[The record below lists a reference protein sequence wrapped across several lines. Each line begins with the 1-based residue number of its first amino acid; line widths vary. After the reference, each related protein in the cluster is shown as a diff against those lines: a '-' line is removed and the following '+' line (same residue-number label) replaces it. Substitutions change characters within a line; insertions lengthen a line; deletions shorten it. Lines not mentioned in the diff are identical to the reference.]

1 MGNDMIMICIECGKE
16 ICLGQK
22 PNTCLDM
29 VPGVELKKQSLACG
43 LERTYYACPHCG
55 MEYTIM
61 LTDEE
66 IRDLM
71 AQREKFRGYGK
82 IKNQGL
88 REQKRRE
95 YLNLDKKIKEKLD
108 LLNQR

>member
-1 MGNDMIMICIECGKE
+1 MAVKCQGASNYGKRYDYD
-16 ICLGQK
+16 L
-22 PNTCLDM
+22 
-29 VPGVELKKQSLACG
+29 
-43 LERTYYACPHCG
+43 HCG

-95 YLNLDKKIKEKLD
+95 YLDLDKKIKEKLD

>member
-1 MGNDMIMICIECGKE
+1 MGNDMITTCVECRKE
-16 ICLGQK
+16 IRLGQT

-29 VPGVELKKQSLACG
+29 IPGIEMKKQVLACG
-43 LERTYYACPHCG
+43 LERTYYSCPHCG

-71 AQREKFRGYGK
+71 AQRENLRGHSK

-95 YLNLDKKIKEKLD
+95 YLALDKKIKEKLD
-108 LLNQR
+108 LLNQK

>member
-1 MGNDMIMICIECGKE
+1 
-16 ICLGQK
+16 
-22 PNTCLDM
+22 
-29 VPGVELKKQSLACG
+29 
-43 LERTYYACPHCG
+43 
-55 MEYTIM
+55 M

-71 AQREKFRGYGK
+71 VQREKLRGYGK

-95 YLNLDKKIKEKLD
+95 YLDLDKKIKEKLD